1 VAETR
6 ATGAI
11 YDIGYQHYDGVRLG
25 RANAIR
31 TLIGFSVHAAFGS
44 GRGQR
49 ARIIP
54 LIVISLV
61 YAPVFVQ
68 VALAAAAGRPAI
80 INYAQQLEF
89 ASLFIALF
97 AASQAPELIVADR
110 EFGVLSLYVSRSL
123 RPTDYA
129 LAKLAAFLGALLV
142 LTLGP
147 ELALFVARLFLSDAP
162 SQAFQANWKSLG
174 PIVGGTT
181 LAAAYIATV
190 ALAISSFSTRKA
202 FASASVIAYFVI
214 LPALAG
220 ISAQFSHGD
229 ARRYAVLGNPFQ
241 VMTGFA
247 NWLFDVQARRAMGIV
262 GRRPIQIVEP
272 LSGPVYLYVILG
284 TCAVA
289 LVALLV
295 RYRKIEE

>member
-1 VAETR
+1 
-6 ATGAI
+6 
-11 YDIGYQHYDGVRLG
+11 
-25 RANAIR
+25 
-31 TLIGFSVHAAFGS
+31 
-44 GRGQR
+44 
-49 ARIIP
+49 
-54 LIVISLV
+54 
-61 YAPVFVQ
+61 
-68 VALAAAAGRPAI
+68 
-80 INYAQQLEF
+80 
-89 ASLFIALF
+89 
-97 AASQAPELIVADR
+97 LIVADR